1 MMDSQSV
8 NATEIGG
15 ARGYDVGQKIK
26 GRKRHILVD
35 TLGHLLA
42 VIVHTANIEHR
53 DGAKLL
59 LRKLIPIL
67 GLRLLKIWAD
77 GGYKGQL
84 IEWCWL
90 QWQIALEIVSP

>member
-1 MMDSQSV
+1 
-8 NATEIGG
+8 
-15 ARGYDVGQKIK
+15 
-26 GRKRHILVD
+26 VD

-42 VIVHTANIEHR
+42 VVVHTADIQDR

-59 LRKLIPIL
+59 LRKLIPML

-77 GGYKGQL
+77 GGNKGQL

-90 QWQIALEIVSP
+90 QWHIVLEIVSPAPTQIGFAVLPKRWIVERTFA